1 MKKII
6 NKLTMLIIPVSD
18 MPRAKEFYAD
28 KLGLEVT
35 KDYRQNDQAWWVSL
49 TPGDGITITLT
60 TYNDGR
66 VKRGAMTLYFLTSD
80 VAGAHKELESNGV
93 KVNDIKDDLYGPG
106 SGVKWF
112 NIEDPD
118 GNMVFLSEK

>member
-1 MKKII
+1 MEKVI
-6 NKLTMLIIPVSD
+6 NKLTMFIIPVSD
-18 MPRAKEFYAD
+18 MHRAKEFYAD

-80 VAGAHKELESNGV
+80 VSEAHQELEGKGM
-93 KVNDIKDDLYGPG
+93 KVNEIKDDLYGPG

-112 NIEDPD
+112 NLEDPD
-118 GNMVFLSEK
+118 GNMVFLAEK